1 MSIFAERK
9 VGSVVQYNMILLGFD
24 FSINKPACTMYHNGE
39 YSFFVWPHK
48 ISASHMFRYMTS
60 GVTVIDRGDDSCH
73 DRENSVMTFSHIQRA
88 SALAELIFGTI
99 EDRIDNEGLQDCDI
113 YLSSE
118 GLSFGST
125 GASALDLATYKGIFL
140 NRMWKGFGSRLKGI
154 YTYPPATIK
163 KVAGCTSK
171 KEHRDKNSVIHAFL
185 KESLELNNN
194 MFYRDMVA
202 DRFLNKNRNYIVC
215 CDDIVDSYF
224 ATKTMITKEHLHI
237 R

>member
-1 MSIFAERK
+1 MSDK
-9 VGSVVQYNMILLGFD
+9 ILLGFD
-24 FSINKPACTMYHNGE
+24 FSINKPACTMYHAGE

-48 ISASHMFRYMTS
+48 TPAGHMFRYLTS
-60 GVTVIDRGDDSCH
+60 GVTIIDRGDDACH
-73 DRENSVMTFSHIQRA
+73 VRENSVMTFSHIQRA
-88 SALAELIFGTI
+88 SALADLIFSTL
-99 EDRIDNEGLQDCDI
+99 ESRIRHKGLENQDI
-113 YLSSE
+113 YLASE

-140 NRMWKGFGSRLKGI
+140 NRMWKGFGPRLKGI

-163 KVAGCTSK
+163 KIAGCTSK
-171 KEHRDKNSVIHAFL
+171 KEHRDKNSVIRSFL
-185 KESLELNNN
+185 KEGIELNGN

-202 DRFLNKNRNYIVC
+202 DRFLNKNQNYVIC

-224 ATKTMITKEHLHI
+224 ATKTMMVKENI